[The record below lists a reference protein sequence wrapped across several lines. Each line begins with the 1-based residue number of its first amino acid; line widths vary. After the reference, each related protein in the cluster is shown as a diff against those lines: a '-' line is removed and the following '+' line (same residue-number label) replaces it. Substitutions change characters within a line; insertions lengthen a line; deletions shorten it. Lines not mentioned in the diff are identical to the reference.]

1 LREYNLAV
9 MRDIVFSRRQFAF
22 SLGCLPL
29 TLRADEEFSLK
40 GPWSEPAVVHKVY
53 LSGTQLHWPRP
64 TLDVQREVAEIEARM
79 AEVERKHQG
88 RVRFVGGEL
97 LRTPEEVTA
106 WAKSLGDVDAVMVTY
121 VTIPS
126 PLTSLLDAV
135 KLPVLVYAIPYAGH
149 HWASIADLRKRRG
162 KLDVVASSSYGDL
175 DPYIGVFRTIRHL
188 RKSKIVVVAM
198 RPENLEKLAAA
209 FTAQYGTAF
218 RFLTYDDL
226 HAAFR
231 AADAARARKE
241 ADQVVRSALRVIEPK
256 PQEIEDAVR
265 YYHGVQEILRREQAN
280 AMTVDCFGG
289 LLAKKMPAYPCIAWS
304 KLNDQGLYGV
314 CEADLR
320 STMTQLLVTSYS
332 GMPGFVS
339 DPVFDTS
346 RNEVIHAHCVSAT
359 RMKGIGGPASPYIL
373 RNHLETND
381 GVVMQVLMPAGETIT
396 CAKFQDPQTMLVS
409 AAEVTS
415 AEDSDRGCR
424 TKIRTRVSDAEKW
437 LHNYTGGLHR
447 VIFYGNHLPVIERMG
462 RLMGFQVVREI

>member
-1 LREYNLAV
+1 MSNVA
-9 MRDIVFSRRQFAF
+9 ISRRQFAF
-22 SLGCLPL
+22 SLGCLS
-29 TLRADEEFSLK
+29 LRAGAPESPVVS

-64 TLDVQREVAEIEARM
+64 TLDVAREVAEVDARL
-79 AEVERKHQG
+79 AEVERKHRGQ
-88 RVRFVGGEL
+88 VRFVGGEL
-97 LRTPEEVTA
+97 VRTPEEVAA
-106 WAKSLGDVDAVMVTY
+106 WAKGLGDVDAVLATY
-121 VTIPS
+121 VSIPS
-126 PLTSLLDAV
+126 PLGNLLDAV

-149 HWASIADLRKRRG
+149 HWAGIAARRKTRG
-162 KLDVVASSSYGDL
+162 KLEVVASSSYGDL
-175 DPYIGVFRTIRHL
+175 DPYMGIFRTIHHL
-188 RKSKIVVVAM
+188 RKSKVLVVST
-198 RPENLEKLAAA
+198 RPENLARLAEA
-209 FTAQYGTAF
+209 FTAQYGTAIK
-218 RFLTYDDL
+218 FLTYDDL

-231 AADAARARKE
+231 AAEAGRARRE
-241 ADQVVRSALRVIEPK
+241 ADELVRGALRVVEPK
-256 PQEIEDAVR
+256 RQDIEDAVR

-289 LLAKKMPAYPCIAWS
+289 LLAHKMPAYPCIAWS
-304 KLNDQGLYGV
+304 RLNDQGLYGV

-396 CAKFQDPQTMLVS
+396 CAEFREPTALLAS
-409 AAEVTS
+409 TAEVTA
-415 AEDSDRGCR
+415 AEESDRGCR
-424 TKIRTRVSDAEKW
+424 TKIRTRVADAEKW
-437 LHNYTGGLHR
+437 LQAYSGGLHR
-447 VIFYGNHLPVIERMG
+447 VIFYGNHLPVLEKMG
-462 RLMGFQVVREI
+462 RLMGFEVIKEV

>member
-1 LREYNLAV
+1 MFTAILT
-9 MRDIVFSRRQFAF
+9 RRKFAIT
-22 SLGCLPL
+22 LGGLPL
-29 TLRADEEFSLK
+29 GLRSAEEPVVS

-64 TLDVQREVAEIEARM
+64 TLDVAKEVAEIEARM
-79 AEVERKHQG
+79 AEVERKHRGQ
-88 RVRFVGGEL
+88 VRFVGGEL
-97 LRTPEEVTA
+97 LRTPEEIEK
-106 WAKSLGDVDAVMVTY
+106 WAGSLGDVDAVLVTY

-126 PLTSLLDAV
+126 PLSNLLDAI

-149 HWASIADLRKRRG
+149 HWAGIAARRQKRG

-175 DPYIGVFRTIRHL
+175 DPYIGVFRAIRHL
-188 RKSKIVVVAM
+188 RKSKVLIVSM
-198 RPENLEKLAAA
+198 RPQNLEKLAAD
-209 FTAQYGTAF
+209 FSAQYGTTIK
-218 RFLTYDDL
+218 FLTYDDL
-226 HAAFR
+226 TAAFR
-231 AADAARARKE
+231 AADAAQARKE
-241 ADQVVRSALRVIEPK
+241 AAELVRGALRVVEPK

-265 YYHGVQEILRREQAN
+265 YYHGVQQILRREQAN

-289 LLAKKMPAYPCIAWS
+289 LLAHKMPAYPCIAWS

-320 STMTQLLVTSYS
+320 STMTQLLITSYS

-359 RMKGIGGPASPYIL
+359 RMKGIRGPASPYIL

-396 CAKFQDPQTMLVS
+396 CAEFRDPRTLLVS
-409 AAEVTS
+409 TAEVTA

-424 TKIRTRVSDAEKW
+424 TKIRTRVANAEKW
-437 LHNYTGGLHR
+437 LQSYSGGLHR
-447 VIFYGNHLPVIERMG
+447 VIFYGNHVPVIERMG
-462 RLMGFQVVREI
+462 RLMGFEVVHEM